1 MALEFNTENCR
12 DAGDVIAAQL
22 DRYAGA
28 VKVFLCKQQDQT
40 LEYVDDYVKVVLD
53 RLDALETA
61 PGLAEKLVEL
71 QQVIDRLMGADQN
84 GDGSI
89 LDELL
94 AIQVTGNNAMEL
106 AKSLELEMD
115 GVEEAIQLQGT
126 KIVELENALADYK
139 NKCEGRLNEI
149 DIYIE
154 GAKEFNLTL
163 VTRIEAV
170 ENRLVEIENTMIT
183 VEEAEDMLCNYS
195 THIAGKVEAGMNVIL
210 AGLVDCDNIKVR
222 RERNGLARK
231 VVVQPVVEEEG
242 PSL

>member
-1 MALEFNTENCR
+1 MSLKSNSENCR
-12 DAGDVIAAQL
+12 DAGEVLAAQL
-22 DRYAGA
+22 DRYAAA
-28 VKVFLCKQQDQT
+28 VQVFLCKQQDQT

-71 QQVIDRLMGADQN
+71 QQIIDRLMGADQN
-84 GDGSI
+84 KDGSI

-115 GVEEAIQLQGT
+115 GVEDAIQIQGT
-126 KIVELENALADYK
+126 KILELENALADYK
-139 NKCEGRLNEI
+139 NKCEGRLNQI

-154 GAKEFNLTL
+154 GAKEFNITL
-163 VTRIEAV
+163 IARIEAIEDRL
-170 ENRLVEIENTMIT
+170 ENIETNMIT
-183 VEEAEDMLCNYS
+183 VDEAEIMLCEYS
-195 THIAGKVEAGMNVIL
+195 THIAGKVEAGMNVII